1 MSKISDAPPP
11 DLRIVPI
18 DRIMPHEYEDEQ
30 RAEPLI
36 RRLPQDGV
44 LVNPPIVTELNDSG
58 GRFVILDG
66 TNRVIALN
74 VLHYEH
80 ALVQVVRYEDPYV
93 ELYTWNHVVD
103 GIIPE
108 SLHQQFRAIPGLD
121 VEPADALHVR
131 AALARR
137 SILAYCLLAD
147 GKLLGLSG
155 GGMDLHERTRL
166 LQAVVETYLHGQ
178 LHRSNLDQLDQIKE
192 IYPEMAAAI
201 VFPKYEPVEILDLAE
216 AGLPVPTGI
225 TRHVIH
231 GRVLRLNYPLVRLSA
246 EVPLEQKN
254 AELAEWVRTQFANR
268 GVRYYAESTY
278 LFDE

>member
-11 DLRIVPI
+11 DLRIVQI
-18 DRIMPHEYEDEQ
+18 DRIMPHEYEDER
-30 RAEPLI
+30 RAEPLV

-44 LVNPPIVTELNDSG
+44 LVNPPIVTELDDSG

-66 TNRVIALN
+66 TNRVTALN
-74 VLHYEH
+74 VLHYEQ
-80 ALVQVVRYEDPYV
+80 ALVQVVRYEEPYV
-93 ELYTWNHVVD
+93 ELHTWNHVVD
-103 GIIPE
+103 GITPE
-108 SLHQQFRAIPGLD
+108 SLHQQFRAISGLD
-121 VEPADALHVR
+121 VEPADAFHVR

-137 SILAYCLLAD
+137 SILAYCLLSD
-147 GKLLGLSG
+147 GQVLGLSG

-166 LQAVVETYLHGQ
+166 LQAVVEAYIHGQ
-178 LHRSNLDQLDQIKE
+178 LHRSNLDQLDRIKE

-231 GRVLRLNYPLVRLSA
+231 GRVLRLNYPLARLSA
-246 EVPLEQKN
+246 DVPLEQKN
-254 AELAEWVRTQFANR
+254 AELADWVRNQFANR

>member
-18 DRIMPHEYEDEQ
+18 DRIIPHEYEDEQ

-44 LVNPPIVTELNDSG
+44 LKNPPIVTELDNSG

-74 VLHYEH
+74 ALNYEH
-80 ALVQVVRYEDPYV
+80 ALVQVVRYEEPFV
-93 ELYTWNHVVD
+93 ELHTWNHVVV
-103 GIIPE
+103 GITADNMRE
-108 SLHQQFRAIPGLD
+108 QFETLPGLE
-121 VEPADALHVR
+121 VARADAFHAR

-137 SILAYCLLAD
+137 SLLAYSLLAD
-147 GKLLGLSG
+147 GQVLGLSG

-166 LQAVVETYLHGQ
+166 LQAVVEAYLHGQ
-178 LHRSNLDQLDQIKE
+178 LHRTNLDQLDRIKD
-192 IYPEMAAAI
+192 IYPDMAAAI

-231 GRVLRLNYPLVRLSA
+231 GRVLRLNYPLDKLSA
-246 EVPLEQKN
+246 NVPLEQKN
-254 AELAEWVRTQFANR
+254 DQLTEWVRALFANK